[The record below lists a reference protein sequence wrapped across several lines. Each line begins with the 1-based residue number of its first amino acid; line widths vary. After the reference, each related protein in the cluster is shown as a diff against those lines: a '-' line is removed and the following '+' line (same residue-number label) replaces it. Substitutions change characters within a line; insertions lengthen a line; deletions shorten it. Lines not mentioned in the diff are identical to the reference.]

1 MGGGI
6 KMDRE
11 MLFRGKRLN
20 NGEWVCGSLI
30 QMDSEGSQ
38 SFIFPFYK
46 YASSLTCGQIVS
58 MFMVAVDSATVG
70 QFTGLTDKNK
80 IPQKVFK
87 GDIVEYILSCE
98 KYCGQVCY
106 GIYEQDGSG
115 GEYCPTL
122 CIGFYIKCLFWT
134 PQDWQ
139 EEDDERIYS
148 YNRTVSLLN
157 VEELMVIGN
166 THDNPELLKGESE

>member
-1 MGGGI
+1 ME
-6 KMDRE
+6 RE
-11 MLFRGKRLN
+11 ILFRGKVSGKRLN
-20 NGEWVCGSLI
+20 KGEWIEGNLVHQLDYYGKPCDKYFILNKYDTNDYEIGEPI
-30 QMDSEGSQ
+30 QV
-38 SFIFPFYK
+38 IP
-46 YASSLTCGQIVS
+46 
-58 MFMVAVDSATVG
+58 ATVG

-80 IPQKVFK
+80 IPQKVFE

-166 THDNPELLKGESE
+166 IHETGIDNNSGF